1 MAKKRIMFRAQ
12 GTSPLLMNAIPDDLL
27 EKLAKGISTPKS
39 KGVDVDLDEIAQ
51 KKIYLDDGGVI
62 GIPMQN
68 LLAGMKYAG
77 RSVKIGK
84 KNVSTADTTSLFSLC
99 KLEGLFIQLDN
110 GQPGTKPTWVRDM
123 RRGVHRQGASRV
135 MVALVRPRFDSW
147 GFNASITYDDSVV
160 DEKTLRQIVEIA
172 GSKSGL
178 CDFRPSC
185 GGPFGCFAV
194 TSWVIEKI
202 EDRELAEATA

>member
-1 MAKKRIMFRAQ
+1 MAKMRINFRAN
-12 GTSPLLMNAIPDDLL
+12 GTSPLLMNAIADDLL

-39 KGVDVDLDEIAQ
+39 KGVDVDLDEIAE
-51 KKIYLDDGGVI
+51 KKIYVDDGGVI
-62 GIPMQN
+62 GIPAQN
-68 LLAGMKYAG
+68 LLAAMKYAG

-84 KNVSTADTTSLFSLC
+84 KNVSTADTTALFALC

-110 GQPGTKPTWVRDM
+110 GTPGTKPEWVRDM
-123 RRGVHRQGASRV
+123 RRGVHRQGASKV

-147 GFNASITYDDSVV
+147 GFNASITFDNSVV

-185 GGPFGCFAV
+185 GGPFGCFGV
-194 TSWVIEKI
+194 TTWVVEKI
-202 EDRELAEATA
+202 EERELAEATA